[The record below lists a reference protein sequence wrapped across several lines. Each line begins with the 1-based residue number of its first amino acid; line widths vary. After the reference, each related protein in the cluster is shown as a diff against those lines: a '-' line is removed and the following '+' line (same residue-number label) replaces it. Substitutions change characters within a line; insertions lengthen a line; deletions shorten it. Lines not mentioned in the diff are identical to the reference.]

1 MQDYVDCPYNG
12 SAYLWCHEEATAA
25 YGCDERL
32 APLNGH
38 AGGRLRFDVAA
49 ARAHQ
54 PGNHGG
60 HHERNNSEHDEA
72 NGSALDPTTL
82 VARLKKAGEAEVLGG
97 EQAEIDS
104 YFDTKQFR
112 FHAPDGFETDF
123 DGLNNYFKSVRAAFE
138 DRSIRRGIIVV
149 QGNYVACQTWIG
161 GTFARE
167 FTQSPVG
174 SLPPNGQRV
183 VFDLLNLFRFDDQGR
198 LIEEWVQT
206 DYRSFLQ
213 LGATGK

>member
-1 MQDYVDCPYNG
+1 MNASFFSMVTLVVGCASTSPPP
-12 SAYLWCHEEATAA
+12 ARTTPATTEDIMNATTQSMT
-25 YGCDERL
+25 
-32 APLNGH
+32 N
-38 AGGRLRFDVAA
+38 
-49 ARAHQ
+49 
-54 PGNHGG
+54 
-60 HHERNNSEHDEA
+60 A
-72 NGSALDPTTL
+72 NGSALNPTTL

-206 DYRSFLQ
+206 DYRSFLRQ